1 MLATG
6 PIQCPPM
13 SVLTGTL
20 PATLRSPQSLL
31 PDSTRDQSCCPTAQV
46 LLAFSEGMLSPCAG
60 SEIRT
65 HLLVCCE
72 CADLHRRL
80 EEFERTS
87 SSPVETDRYLILQ
100 EVGRGGMGIVYRALD
115 RTDNKIVALKL
126 LRPEIASDANSLR
139 RFENEVLLAR
149 GIRHPNLCQ
158 AFDFHR
164 TSTSAFVTMEYLE
177 GVTLR
182 DRLERGRRLE
192 VSEAL
197 RIAAQIC
204 DGLSELHKHRVVHR
218 DLKPDNVVI
227 QPNGD
232 VKLVDFGLA
241 RRIDPDATVT
251 VAAGT
256 PAYMAPEQMAGQ
268 YVDDRTDI
276 YALGVL
282 LVELFSGTPC
292 PARRDSSDWLRDVP
306 KELHDIVTRCLHHD
320 MAQRPQLADIAVVLL
335 AAIEQGRA

>member
-1 MLATG
+1 MLASG
-6 PIQCPPM
+6 PIQHPPI
-13 SVLTGTL
+13 SILTGTL
-20 PATLRSPQSLL
+20 PGTHQCPQSFA
-31 PDSTRDQSCCPTAQV
+31 PDYKRDDSCCPTAEV
-46 LLAFSEGMLSPCAG
+46 LLAFSEGMLGPRAESHVC
-60 SEIRT
+60 T
-65 HLLVCCE
+65 HLFVCRE
-72 CADLHRRL
+72 CADLQRRL

-87 SSPVETDRYLILQ
+87 SSPVETDRYLILH

-115 RTDNKIVALKL
+115 QVKQKIVALKL

-149 GIRHPNLCQ
+149 DIRHHNVCE
-158 AFDFHR
+158 AYDFHR
-164 TSTSAFVTMEYLE
+164 TSTSAFVTMEYVE

-182 DRLERGRRLE
+182 ERLECGRRLD

-197 RIAAQIC
+197 SIAAQIC
-204 DGLSELHKHRVVHR
+204 DGLSELHKGQIVHR
-218 DLKPDNVVI
+218 DLKPENVVI
-227 QPNGD
+227 QPNGN

-256 PAYMAPEQMAGQ
+256 PAYMAPEQTAGQ
-268 YVDDRTDI
+268 YVDDRADI

-292 PARRDSSDWLRDVP
+292 PAHRDSSDWLRDVP
-306 KELHDIVTRCLHHD
+306 NELHEIVTRCLHAE
-320 MAQRPQLADIAVVLL
+320 MARRPHITDIAVVLL
-335 AAIEQGRA
+335 AAIEHGRT